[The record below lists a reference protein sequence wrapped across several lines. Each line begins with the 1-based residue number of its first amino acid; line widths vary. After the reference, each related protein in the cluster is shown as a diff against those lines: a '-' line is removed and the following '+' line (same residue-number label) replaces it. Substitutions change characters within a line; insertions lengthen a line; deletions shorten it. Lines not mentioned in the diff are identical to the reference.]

1 MWESVNAAAW
11 KTVQSRADV
20 PLRCSSRSLA
30 WHQAWRRAPRWDAA
44 DVAEDAQAVATD
56 RQSWMRHAVDAL
68 LVGIGTAVV
77 LGATVPIF
85 AGGGWAGLLAKL
97 VVLVACGF
105 ASTALV
111 RLPLRWS
118 CAVAVVLWVLGVG
131 SLVVTWRQQDGP
143 AGLLRLAVLES
154 LYAGLFVVGAA
165 SRGWWAKRRRRHPAV
180 AAAAVVVAATAL
192 ILPGLARHTTQ
203 PVAPS
208 PSSGPSLSEPS
219 AKWLATGNTTRT
231 WPGSTG
237 SVHYGIDLVNDTATT
252 MVVDSVTVVTDQG
265 QALSGAAASQLTA
278 TVTAIDLTSTTSP
291 EFTGSGW
298 RPPPLPAQGL
308 PIHRNGG
315 KAALVVTVHP
325 QCPGQA
331 IPATAK
337 IVVGYHNTTQSFTL
351 TANELTGATHPLT
364 ALVRQACS

>member
-1 MWESVNAAAW
+1 M
-11 KTVQSRADV
+11 
-20 PLRCSSRSLA
+20 PLRCSSRSSA

-44 DVAEDAQAVATD
+44 GVAEDAQAVATD
-56 RQSWMRHAVDAL
+56 RQSWMRHAVDAV

-77 LGATVPIF
+77 FGATVPIF
-85 AGGGWAGLLAKL
+85 AGGGWAALLAKM

-118 CAVAVVLWVLGVG
+118 CAVAVVLWVG
-131 SLVVTWRQQDGP
+131 SLVVTWRQHDLVTWRQHDGP
-143 AGLLRLAVLES
+143 AGLLRLAVLDA

-165 SRGWWAKRRRRHPAV
+165 SRGWWAKRRRRHPSV
-180 AAAAVVVAATAL
+180 AAAAAIVAVAAL
-192 ILPGLARHTTQ
+192 LLPGLARHTTQ

-237 SVHYGIDLVNDTATT
+237 SVYFGVDLVNDTATT
-252 MVVDSVTVVTDQG
+252 MVVDSVTVVTDQA
-265 QALSGAAASQLTA
+265 QALSGAAATQVTA
-278 TVTAIDLTSTTSP
+278 TVAAIDLTSTTSP
-291 EFTGSGW
+291 VFIGTGW

-308 PIHRNGG
+308 PIDGHGG
-315 KAALVVTVHP
+315 KAVLVVTVHP
-325 QCPGQA
+325 QCPGLA

-351 TANELTGATHPLT
+351 TVNELTGADHPLT
-364 ALVRQACS
+364 ALVRQACG